1 MKGEIIPMEIG
12 IIPHT
17 GKEAALAL
25 TEILEDYLQQRSVP
39 YAVIPNPP
47 QAVDL
52 SRFGVVIALGGDG
65 TLLNAA
71 RLTSRVQVP
80 ILV

>member
-1 MKGEIIPMEIG
+1 MEIG

-39 YAVIPNPP
+39 YAVIPPNPP

>member
-39 YAVIPNPP
+39 YAVIPNP